1 VITGEGS
8 HSEASAHA
16 SSTTVSS
23 RRCGLT
29 IGCRGCG
36 ALHAFGWMEVLRV
49 GPAPLT
55 LVSLGAPVQV
65 SVRRTRRGDELS
77 REEFPAEASMA

>member
-1 VITGEGS
+1 VPR
-8 HSEASAHA
+8 
-16 SSTTVSS
+16 TVVRCQRVGQGPLV
-23 RRCGLT
+23 RRLT

-55 LVSLGAPVQV
+55 LVSLGAAVQV